1 MHKNFIK
8 IYEGVRMKSV
18 CNGPGTL
25 VLALFVLMAAGL
37 AVGPQAQAADFAYR
51 KPITI
56 DHTKVGSLGASTLTN
71 YPFLYS
77 VTDLNLR
84 STAQCSPSPCGRVKD
99 TGSSSGSVAVDGVA
113 DSNQSGIGR
122 NATTSG
128 SGVAP
133 TINVSHTVAGTNT
146 LLLVGISAT
155 TSTPPT
161 LAASNPVVWDPAGSN
176 QALTLVGSSTMTKAK
191 IWIYYRVNPT
201 AGPKTLQVSF
211 TGGATV
217 VVGVTSFTGVDQTT
231 PLGMF
236 VGAGTNGLTASVSV
250 SSGPREVVFD
260 TVAVDAQAT
269 SLNVGAGQSSRW
281 DVGTGAAGRGAGST
295 EPGAGSVTMG

>member
-1 MHKNFIK
+1 
-8 IYEGVRMKSV
+8 MKSV

-84 STAQCSPSPCGRVKD
+84 STAQCSPSPCGRVTD
-99 TGSSSGSVAVDGVA
+99 TGSSSGSVAVDAAASARSGVTP
-113 DSNQSGIGR
+113 

-128 SGVAP
+128 SGTAP
-133 TINVSHTVAGTNT
+133 QIDLSHTVAGTNT

-155 TSTPPT
+155 TSTPFPT
-161 LAASNPVVWDPAGSN
+161 VSSVVWDVGGTP
-176 QALTLVGSSTMTKAK
+176 QALTQVNTQAGTNSK
-191 IWIYYRVNPT
+191 IWIYYLKNPSIG
-201 AGPKTLQVSF
+201 GPK
-211 TGGATV
+211 
-217 VVGVTSFTGVDQTT
+217 
-231 PLGMF
+231 
-236 VGAGTNGLTASVSV
+236 
-250 SSGPREVVFD
+250 
-260 TVAVDAQAT
+260 
-269 SLNVGAGQSSRW
+269 
-281 DVGTGAAGRGAGST
+281 
-295 EPGAGSVTMG
+295 